1 MRRPITYAELLLI
14 LFLIPFSIVGTKH
27 LYEFV
32 EDRITIEI
40 RFKEPNKGLL
50 EHVRKQHN

>member
-1 MRRPITYAELLLI
+1 MRRPLTYAELFLI
-14 LFLIPFSIVGTKH
+14 VFLIPFAIVGTKH
-27 LYEFV
+27 VYEFV

-40 RFKEPNKGLL
+40 RFKEPNKELL